1 MIRTPEQYIKSL
13 NDGRVIFL
21 DGEQIP
27 DITKHPAM
35 KGAIARRA
43 LSYVLANDP
52 EWRDLFTVEEDGE
65 RRMFV
70 WTQPKTAE
78 DLVRRREIYMTA
90 HRIGANMSGMGPDA
104 LAATGVV
111 AARMDKELGTHYTDA
126 LEDYRRHL
134 KKKPIRPLPGRSPMS
149 KETEVFGRRPRNN
162 IRTSMSG
169 WWTGKKTASSSEGPR
184 CTSVPPPMPMS

>member
-27 DITKHPAM
+27 NVTKHPAM
-35 KGAIARRA
+35 KGAISRRA

-52 EWRDLFTVEEDGE
+52 EWQNLFTVEEDGE
-65 RRMFV
+65 RRMFI

-104 LAATGVV
+104 LAASGVV
-111 AARMDKELGTHYTDA
+111 AARMDKRLGTHYTEA
-126 LEDYRRHL
+126 VEDYRQHL
-134 KKKPIRPLPGRSPMS
+134 KKQTRLLLEPSPMS
-149 KETEVFGRRPRNN
+149 RGTGVFARRRRNN

-169 WWTGKKTASSSEGPR
+169 LLTGKKTE
-184 CTSVPPPMPMS
+184 